1 MDFPAAAV
9 AGASVAA
16 VAAAVATLAW
26 MGLARRWQLHDEP
39 GRRRLH
45 AQPTPRGGGVGIAFG
60 WWLATLLACAWAV
73 PAPVS
78 PLPWLLLVGGAFLAC
93 GLLDD
98 FSTLPALAKLAV
110 QAFVALAV
118 FTPFLPAELRGNW
131 MALGVVW
138 LGLLY
143 FVNAWNFMDGSNG
156 MIAIQ
161 SLLIALA
168 LGTWPGQ
175 EPGLALASLA
185 LAGACAGFLP
195 LNFPRARVFLGDAG
209 SLLLGSALFLLLLA
223 SCGEGVLSPVQALL
237 LSSVVLLDTG
247 LTLARRILRGRPFWR
262 AHREHL
268 YQYAVRRGHGHAS
281 VALAYGAATGVAWL
295 LALSLQGG
303 RSTTVNILV
312 PALAWACAAAAH
324 VSLRRHWL
332 RRVRVPMR
340 GQA

>member
-1 MDFPAAAV
+1 MVPVAPAV
-9 AGASVAA
+9 AGAA
-16 VAAAVATLAW
+16 VACVATALATLAW
-26 MGLARRWQLHDEP
+26 IPLARRWQLHDEP

-45 AQPTPRGGGVGIAFG
+45 SQPTPRGGGVGIALG
-60 WWLATLLACAWAV
+60 WWLATFLACGWAV
-73 PAPVS
+73 PAPTS

-98 FSTLPALAKLAV
+98 VRALPAWLKLAL
-110 QAFVALAV
+110 QILVAVGLL
-118 FTPFLPAELRGNW
+118 TPFLPREVSGNW
-131 MALGVVW
+131 IALGVVW

-161 SLLIALA
+161 SFLLALA

-175 EPGLALASLA
+175 EPGLALASFA
-185 LAGACAGFLP
+185 LAGACIGFLP
-195 LNFPRARVFLGDAG
+195 LNFPKARVFLGDAG
-209 SLLLGSALFLLLLA
+209 SLLLGSGLFLLLLA
-223 SCGEGVLSPVQALL
+223 SIGTGVLTPLQAML

-268 YQYAVRRGHGHAS
+268 YQYAVRRGHGHAP
-281 VALAYGAATGVAWL
+281 VALAYGAATTVAWL

-303 RSTTVNILV
+303 GSAIVSFAVL
-312 PALAWACAAAAH
+312 ALAWVAAAAAYLL
-324 VSLRRHWL
+324 LRRRWL
-332 RRVRVPMR
+332 RRP
-340 GQA
+340 A